1 MHNVQA
7 DILKN
12 RLYLTL
18 GNIASKEEMQ
28 AIEVQV
34 LQQVKCLKQGFT
46 CVSDLRNFCMEKSLS
61 DNFMQEIQEILWDS
75 GVRAVA
81 RISPIR
87 ECKGHFR
94 FEKGSALWPGY
105 TIIPVISLAEAEEKL
120 NNLDTHSA

>member
-1 MHNVQA
+1 MHSIQA

-18 GNIASKEEMQ
+18 GNISSKKEIQ
-28 AIEVQV
+28 NIEVLV
-34 LQQVKCLKQGFT
+34 LQQVKHLKQGFT
-46 CVSDLRNFCMEKSLS
+46 CISDLRTFCMEKSLS

-105 TIIPVISLAEAEEKL
+105 KIIPVASLEEAEEKL
-120 NNLDTHSA
+120 DSLDTPSV